1 LQKKQDTWITR
12 LVERNPP
19 FFWWSLA
26 IMLCFC
32 LAVFSWMK
40 IPPIFANPQ
49 DPENYKLL
57 DKINRLDPIV
67 AFSALEPPDGDIANT
82 QNLYSKF
89 GSLNRDELK
98 ALNANLI
105 KNYVTNYKQQTLN
118 TYIQGDFRVMKT
130 RILTQNDRFK
140 NGIAIKAEAL
150 VKVNKFTEAQSFPV
164 WLEVILPNAPANA
177 AKNIAKGDLIEINK
191 NPFFASILYVER
203 IERIDNDPIMSFTV
217 VPLVYESPWNPP
229 RNKEKFNIFPPKKL
243 NMDAKLPIFQL

>member
-12 LVERNPP
+12 IVERDPP

-49 DPENYKLL
+49 EPENYKLL
-57 DKINRLDPIV
+57 DKMKRLDPIK
-67 AFSALEPPDGDIANT
+67 AFSALEPPEGDIANT

-89 GSLNRDELK
+89 GSLNKEELK
-98 ALNANLI
+98 ALNTNLI

-118 TYIQGDFRVMKT
+118 TYIQGSFRVIKT
-130 RILTQNDRFK
+130 RVLNKNDRFMS
-140 NGIAIKAEAL
+140 GIAIKAEAL
-150 VKVNKFTEAQSFPV
+150 VKQNKFTEAQTYPV
-164 WLEVILPNAPANA
+164 WLEIILPNAPASA
-177 AKNIAKGDLIEINK
+177 ATDITKGDLLEINK
-191 NPFFASILYVER
+191 NPFFASVIYVDK
-203 IERIDNDPIMSFTV
+203 IERTDNDPIMSFTV

-229 RNKEKFNIFPPKKL
+229 RNKDKFIISPPEKL

>member
-1 LQKKQDTWITR
+1 
-12 LVERNPP
+12 
-19 FFWWSLA
+19 
-26 IMLCFC
+26 MLCFC

-67 AFSALEPPDGDIANT
+67 AFSALEPPEGDIANT

-89 GSLNRDELK
+89 GSLNRNELT

-118 TYIQGDFRVMKT
+118 TYIQGDFRVIKT
-130 RILTQNDRFK
+130 RVLNKDDRFMT
-140 NGIAIKAEAL
+140 GIAIKAEAL
-150 VKVNKFTEAQSFPV
+150 VKVNKFTEAQAFPV
-164 WLEVILPNAPANA
+164 WLEIILPNAPASA
-177 AKNIAKGDLIEINK
+177 ARNIAEGDLIEINK
-191 NPFFASILYVER
+191 NPFFASVLYVER
-203 IERIDNDPIMSFTV
+203 IERTDNDPIMSFTV

-229 RNKEKFNIFPPKKL
+229 RNKEKFNISPPKKL
-243 NMDAKLPIFQL
+243 NMDAKLPTFQL